1 MRKRFR
7 SYGIAGA
14 LIATIA
20 VALWYGFSDRL
31 NLLDRSSRITSVR
44 GWGLDQPDIGVLL
57 NLGYLSA
64 DRAQYQW
71 IGSRQ
76 ILFFHDLK
84 SVQATIF
91 PPGGTSTRP
100 RVVLN
105 RPASPATPTL
115 YDVATHR
122 EQALPKL
129 AELFHLNNNNVHHA
143 TVSPDGTRLFWQDN
157 LSQFHIAMLD
167 GSQHAQF
174 VNRTDVG
181 AGWPQDSTQSYTYGW
196 AQGANRRLKVA
207 PKSNVIAVHFW
218 DRNNGKSLGQR
229 LFVAPT
235 DYDEIGDCM
244 LLANGDLA
252 ANSLTEGHTSI
263 TLYRIPPVPNV
274 QIHSVT
280 PALPSDSIV
289 EALVYSPQGDRLAWI
304 IDRESPSPFAF
315 LSRWF
320 PRYAPA
326 SRRTT
331 SLWVSGTLGENLHE
345 IGHIPYQ
352 PERQQFCLIDYVRW
366 QPDAKTLSFVSKDF
380 LYTVPTD

>member
-7 SYGIAGA
+7 NYGIGGA
-14 LIATIA
+14 FIVAIAA
-20 VALWYGFSDRL
+20 ALWFGFSDHMS
-31 NLLDRSSRITSVR
+31 LLDRSTRITSVR
-44 GWGLDQPDIGVLL
+44 GWGMEQPNIAGLLDLGLL
-57 NLGYLSA
+57 TA
-64 DRAQYQW
+64 DRSQYQW
-71 IGSRQ
+71 IGNRQ

-91 PPGGTSTRP
+91 PPGGTSTRA

-129 AELFHLNNNNVHHA
+129 AELFHLNNNNVHKA
-143 TVSPDGTRLFWQDN
+143 LVSIDSTRLCWHDN
-157 LSQFHIAMLD
+157 QSQFHIAMLD

-181 AGWPQDSTQSYTYGW
+181 AGWPQDSTQLYTYGW
-196 AQGANRRLKVA
+196 ARSTNKHVKGV
-207 PKSNVIAVHFW
+207 PKIDTIAVNLW
-218 DRNNGKSLGQR
+218 DRNNGKSLGRR

-235 DYDEIGDCM
+235 NYDAIGDCT
-244 LLANGDLA
+244 LLSNGGLA
-252 ANSLTEGHTSI
+252 ANSLEQGHTSL
-263 TLYRIPPVPNV
+263 TLYRIPPALNSGT
-274 QIHSVT
+274 HSVT
-280 PALPSDSIV
+280 PALPSDAMV

-304 IDRESPSPFAF
+304 IDRDVPSPFAF
-315 LSRWF
+315 LSHWF

-345 IGHIPYQ
+345 IGHLSFQ
-352 PERQQFCLIDYVRW
+352 PRRQQFCLLDYVRW
-366 QPDAKTLSFVSKDF
+366 QPDEKTLSFVSKDF
-380 LYTVPTD
+380 LYTVPAD